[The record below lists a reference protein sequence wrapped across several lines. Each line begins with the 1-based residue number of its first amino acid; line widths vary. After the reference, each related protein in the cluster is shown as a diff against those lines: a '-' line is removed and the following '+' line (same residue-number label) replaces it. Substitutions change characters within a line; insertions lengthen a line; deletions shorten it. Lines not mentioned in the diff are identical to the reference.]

1 MTLSR
6 ECANGERSPSASR
19 GEAKVLTF
27 SHSDLGLG
35 RYCRIT
41 RYSETGRIR
50 ALRHPSS
57 NRIQVVD
64 EMPADG
70 DPAVFLQPRGF
81 RSDRRGLPQSEGVVV
96 KDNNDPSGGAWYKV
110 KQSALAGL

>member
-1 MTLSR
+1 
-6 ECANGERSPSASR
+6 
-19 GEAKVLTF
+19 LTF